1 MLVRIL
7 LGVLVTVLLLGGIY
21 VVENK
26 LQTKRTKTTKVK
38 RRASEEPDAGA
49 PEHEANA
56 D

>member
-7 LGVLVTVLLLGGIY
+7 LCVLLAVFVVGGIY

-26 LQTKRTKTTKVK
+26 LQAKSTKAAKVK
-38 RRASEEPDAGA
+38 RRANEKPDPGASEA
-49 PEHEANA
+49 EANA

>member
-1 MLVRIL
+1 MLVRVL

-26 LQTKRTKTTKVK
+26 LQTKSTKTAKVK
-38 RRASEEPDAGA
+38 RRANEEPASGA
-49 PEHEANA
+49 SEHETNA